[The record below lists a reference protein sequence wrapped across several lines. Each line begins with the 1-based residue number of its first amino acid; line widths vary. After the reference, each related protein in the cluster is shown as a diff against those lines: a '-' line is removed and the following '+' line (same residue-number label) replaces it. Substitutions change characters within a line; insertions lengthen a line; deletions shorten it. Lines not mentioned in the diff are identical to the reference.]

1 MSICIKF
8 LCRWFLFC
16 GVWSSSSAYG
26 QAMAMVMECYQWWKD
41 EILPYKHANAPYG
54 TAMAGFPSQIAYGD
68 HESREV
74 PVGVSNW
81 NEDEHRQCKKSN
93 SADEYLTKETDDVYI
108 PSETFCSD
116 GAKTDGLIG
125 ESLSSGESINR
136 VETGYK
142 ENYISPDTE
151 EHEVERSKSAAK
163 HQNDVQKYNHLSQA
177 MPLGL
182 DEFKSRAIGSKIKS
196 GTNPSGSVIHRLEPG
211 GAEYNYASASK
222 GAKVLASNKEAR
234 GASDILSRN
243 KDKYLRNPC
252 SSEEKFVVIELSE
265 ETLVKTIE
273 IANFEHHSSNFKEFE
288 LYGSLVYPTD
298 AWIFLGNFTASN
310 VKQAQRFVL
319 EEQKW
324 MRYIKLNL
332 QSHYG
337 SEFYCTLSIVE
348 VYGVDAIERMLEDLI
363 YAQDKPFASGEGN
376 GEKRVAS
383 PLSNAA
389 KADNVRPNTITGI
402 NSDPASEISS
412 ENQEA
417 IIVKRNVP
425 DPVEEIR
432 QQVGRMPGDT
442 VLKILMQ
449 KARYLD
455 LNLSVLEQY
464 MEDLNSRY
472 INIFKE
478 YSKDMGEKDLLLE
491 KIKEEISRF
500 LERQDVMMKEFS
512 DLDSWRSHFS
522 VQLDHV
528 LRDNAVLRSEVEKV
542 RENQVSLENKVVV
555 VFSVCVI
562 FSLLAIFRLSLDMIM
577 NLYRVLS
584 LDRTI
589 TSRRFWQGSSSWFF
603 LLLSCSIII
612 FTLTL

>member
-1 MSICIKF
+1 MQRSRKALVERRAIQEATSGRNYLYKVSLSLVF
-8 LCRWFLFC
+8 VLWGLVFLFSLC
-16 GVWSSSSAYG
+16 ISHGHG
-26 QAMAMVMECYQWWKD
+26 
-41 EILPYKHANAPYG
+41 
-54 TAMAGFPSQIAYGD
+54 YGD

-81 NEDEHRQCKKSN
+81 NEDEHRQCKNSN

-108 PSETFCSD
+108 PSETFSSD
-116 GAKTDGLIG
+116 GAKTDGLIS

-136 VETGYK
+136 VEPGDK
-142 ENYISPDTE
+142 ESSISPDTE
-151 EHEVERSKSAAK
+151 EHEVERSESAVK

-363 YAQDKPFASGEGN
+363 DKPFASGEGN

-383 PLSNAA
+383 PLVNAA
-389 KADNVRPNTITGI
+389 EADNVRQNTITGI

-412 ENQEA
+412 ENPEA
-417 IIVKRNVP
+417 INVKRNVP

-449 KARYLD
+449 KVRYLD

-478 YSKDMGEKDLLLE
+478 YNKDMGEKDLLLE
-491 KIKEEISRF
+491 KIKEEIRRF
-500 LERQDVMMKEFS
+500 LERQDVMMKEFR
-512 DLDSWRSHFS
+512 DLDSWKSHFS
-522 VQLDHV
+522 VQLDQV

-542 RENQVSLENKVVV
+542 RENQVSLENKGAV

-577 NLYRVLS
+577 SLYRVLS
-584 LDRTI
+584 FERTI
-589 TSRRFWQGSSSWFF
+589 TSRRFWQGSSSWLF

-612 FTLTL
+612 FILTL